1 MSRNQ
6 IIGAVILVL
15 GVIALGFAF
24 NASDAPVERLSE
36 TFTGKYTH
44 DTMMYF
50 FVGGLAIV
58 GGGLLLAFGR
68 RRS

>member
-24 NASDAPVERLSE
+24 NASDAPVEKISE

-44 DTMMYF
+44 GTMMYF

-58 GGGLLLAFGR
+58 GGGLLLALGR
-68 RRS
+68 RS

>member
-6 IIGAVILVL
+6 IVGAVILVL

-24 NASDAPVERLSE
+24 NASDAPVEKLSE

-58 GGGLLLAFGR
+58 GGGLLLVLGR
-68 RRS
+68 RS

>member
-6 IIGAVILVL
+6 IIGAIILVL
-15 GVIALGFAF
+15 GIVALGFAF
-24 NASDAPVERLSE
+24 NASDTPVEKLSE

-50 FVGGLAIV
+50 FIGALATI

-68 RRS
+68 RS